1 MTFFVSGL
9 STGFLVGG
17 AAGFVAGTL
26 FVAQLLGVI

>member
-1 MTFFVSGL
+1 MNIFISGL

-26 FVAQLLGVI
+26 FVAQLLGII